1 MIQCPAKPRYGQE
14 ALGRVGVGAGGAG
27 RQARRRGRWGEQ
39 AWARRA
45 AGAWASRRKRWAQA
59 WARGALGVSARG
71 ARPGRA
77 CAHDGQAGWVS
88 WASLGFG
95 EPGSV
100 LTQFLTR
107 F

>member
-1 MIQCPAKPRYGQE
+1 MTKAAGLAGCWA
-14 ALGRVGVGAGGAG
+14 GRAGHEGRAGGTGLLAWGARAVGRHWAQAGAQGAG
-27 RQARRRGRWGEQ
+27 RAR
-39 AWARRA
+39 
-45 AGAWASRRKRWAQA
+45 
-59 WARGALGVSARG
+59 VRG

-77 CAHDGQAGWVS
+77 CAHGGHAGWVS
-88 WASLGFG
+88 LASLGFG

>member
-1 MIQCPAKPRYGQE
+1 M
-14 ALGRVGVGAGGAG
+14 GV
-27 RQARRRGRWGEQ
+27 
-39 AWARRA
+39 
-45 AGAWASRRKRWAQA
+45 
-59 WARGALGVSARG
+59 RG

-77 CAHDGQAGWVS
+77 YAQGGHAGWVS
-88 WASLGFG
+88 WAGLGFG

>member
-1 MIQCPAKPRYGQE
+1 MGGQ
-14 ALGRVGVGAGGAG
+14 
-27 RQARRRGRWGEQ
+27 
-39 AWARRA
+39 
-45 AGAWASRRKRWAQA
+45 
-59 WARGALGVSARG
+59 G

-77 CAHDGQAGWVS
+77 CAEGGHAGWVS
-88 WASLGFG
+88 WAGLGFG